1 MSYIYQARDT
11 KTKISNLTVN
21 LTVYLS
27 NDIWI
32 RTQFEERGTLISM
45 HQELVVQAQD
55 ETRPGF
61 SRKKTWRKKIKSIQN
76 KQLDRRDK
84 VNLCT
89 AHISTTTLS
98 SSTNENFVAVEEVT
112 PERISTCSDA
122 LNMSTWAINQ
132 LRRIIPTYISH
143 PLSRVIDSIRLF

>member
-11 KTKISNLTVN
+11 KTKISNLKVN
-21 LTVYLS
+21 LS

-32 RTQFEERGTLISM
+32 RTQFEERRTLISM
-45 HQELVVQAQD
+45 QQELVVQAQD

-61 SRKKTWRKKIKSIQN
+61 SRKKTCRKKIKSIQN

-98 SSTNENFVAVEEVT
+98 SSTNETFVAVEEVT

-122 LNMSTWAINQ
+122 LNMST
-132 LRRIIPTYISH
+132 
-143 PLSRVIDSIRLF
+143 